1 MKLSF
6 KSLAC
11 TVGILTM
18 GQGVMAEPT
27 QVQLDPIRHARAA
40 LVVAGPD
47 GETTYKPAEL
57 EALGSMRMVTVT
69 PWRDDTT
76 EFDGV
81 LLTDVLDANGLGDVD
96 AIRVIAEN
104 DYAVTITAETW
115 KRWPILVATRVNG
128 KPHTRRER
136 GPIQFVLP
144 MSDFP
149 EAGAKG
155 HGKNWVWMAARIEVA
170 E

>member
-1 MKLSF
+1 MKFSI
-6 KSLAC
+6 KYLAMA
-11 TVGILTM
+11 VAMFVL
-18 GQGVMAEPT
+18 GQGAMAGPM
-27 QVQLDPIRHARAA
+27 QVELEPIRHARAQ
-40 LVVAGPD
+40 LVVAGPN
-47 GETTYKPAEL
+47 GEATYAPADL
-57 EALGSMRMVTVT
+57 EALGASRMVTVT
-69 PWRDDTT
+69 PWRDDET

-81 LLTDVLDANGLGDVD
+81 LLTEILEANGLGDAE

-104 DYAVTITAETW
+104 DYAVVIEAETW

-144 MSDFP
+144 MSDDP
-149 EAGAKG
+149 SSGAKG